1 MASNGCERSFLLT
14 FCARDVIRWPAI
26 KLKISLQKNCLS
38 VNSIK
43 NWRKYLEHISFIS
56 IKQIGSQYNG
66 GWDIIN
72 SGWAQFHRGAN
83 TYWPAEP
90 RNLFLKQIAFVLQC
104 FWAKTNWPAEPRN
117 LFLKQ
122 IVIVLQCFSANTYWP
137 AEPRNLFL
145 KQIVFDLQW
154 FWANTYWPAEPRNL
168 FLKTNCNCFA
178 MFLSKN

>member
-1 MASNGCERSFLLT
+1 MTTTSNHIEN
-14 FCARDVIRWPAI
+14 IPA
-26 KLKISLQKNCLS
+26 KKSCLS
-38 VNSIK
+38 VTWFHPGSLWQDNKRIIQKLSGK
-43 NWRKYLEHISFIS
+43 NWRKYIEHISFIS

-117 LFLKQ
+117 LFLK
-122 IVIVLQCFSANTYWP
+122 
-137 AEPRNLFL
+137 
-145 KQIVFDLQW
+145 
-154 FWANTYWPAEPRNL
+154 
-168 FLKTNCNCFA
+168 TNCNCFA
-178 MFLSKN
+178 MFFSKHILARRTHESQVEGPILDLVLKFF

>member
-1 MASNGCERSFLLT
+1 MKGFFYWYFVQEMSWGDQQSNWKYPCKKTAFQSLGFIWLSMWQDNKR
-14 FCARDVIRWPAI
+14 II
-26 KLKISLQKNCLS
+26 QKLSGT
-38 VNSIK
+38 

-90 RNLFLKQIAFVLQC
+90 RNLFLKQI
-104 FWAKTNWPAEPRN
+104 
-117 LFLKQ
+117 
-122 IVIVLQCFSANTYWP
+122 
-137 AEPRNLFL
+137 
-145 KQIVFDLQW
+145 VFDLQW